1 MDRWMDGWMDG
12 CMVGG
17 PSIVCRHCVDLVV
30 NCLSLVLSISLVLL
44 SLDMTCRLFVV
55 SFVALLFCLP
65 LLRGGRRNPVFRHG
79 AIRF

>member
-1 MDRWMDGWMDG
+1 MDGS
-12 CMVGG
+12 VGG
-17 PSIVCRHCVDLVV
+17 LSIVCRHCVDLVV